1 MSSDIAAGHPGVY
14 QYVTQPVS
22 GHVVGGNLTVFSDS
36 WYSYAQISDE
46 ALFAWRDQLQSR
58 NHKSIENLKTS
69 PIVHVIWQMLF
80 IPVLMSCYSLAS
92 LFKLVSG
99 DWLAYMPIPL
109 IGMVGYL
116 HFATKPYAYHQTL
129 DITIRNES
137 GRELLKVDMEL
148 RARGLL

>member
-1 MSSDIAAGHPGVY
+1 MTSTVAASHPVVL
-14 QYVTQPVS
+14 QHVSQPVS

-36 WYSYAQISDE
+36 WYSLAQISDE
-46 ALFAWRDQLQSR
+46 QLLAWRDELQRR
-58 NHKSIENLKTS
+58 NAKSIDNLKAS
-69 PIVHVIWQMLF
+69 PVVHVIWQVLF
-80 IPVLMSCYSLAS
+80 IPVLMLFYSLAS

-109 IGMVGYL
+109 IGMMGYL
-116 HFATKPYAYHQTL
+116 HFATKPYAYHQML